1 MPVQYNGFAQVPTV
15 FKKLLLPAAVALLA
29 GCASTPDTA
38 PPPAPAAPAPAATE
52 STPVT
57 DTSQAVAAADVS
69 LRPDAPLTYVVKKGD
84 TLWGIAGYFLQDPW
98 QWPQLWYDNP
108 HVKNPHL
115 IYPGDRLQLVWVN
128 GRPRLS
134 LEGGSS
140 GSYRLEP
147 SVHESSLDQGLPA
160 ISADLLRQFLHSPRA
175 VSIEE
180 LAAAPYIVGIYD
192 GHVGAGANDDIYAKG
207 VPANRS
213 QWEVV
218 HPGEA
223 YKDPDTGEVLAYE
236 ALPAGNAEVRKH
248 EDPVSTLRMTTS
260 QQEAIRADRLLPIES
275 GEFTAAFVPHAPAK
289 PITARIISIYGG
301 VNEAAQ
307 YQVVVINRG
316 SRDGVD
322 PGTVFAVH
330 HNGEKVTDPYKPE
343 QVVQLP
349 YVYAG
354 NVMVFKTTTRVSYG
368 LVMSERRPVYR
379 LDTLVKPEAGDH

>member
-1 MPVQYNGFAQVPTV
+1 MPVQYNGFAQVPAV
-15 FKKLLLPAAVALLA
+15 FKKLLLPAAIVVLA
-29 GCASTPDTA
+29 GCSSTPPTA
-38 PPPAPAAPAPAATE
+38 PPPGPAVAAPAEA
-52 STPVT
+52 TPVT

-115 IYPGDRLQLVWVN
+115 IYPGDHLQLVWVN

-147 SVHESSLDQGLPA
+147 TVHESSLDQGLPA
-160 ISADLLRQFLHSPRA
+160 ISADALRQFLHSPRA
-175 VSIEE
+175 VSLEE
-180 LAAAPYIVGIYD
+180 LSAAPYVVGIYD

-207 VPANRS
+207 VPADHS
-213 QWEVV
+213 QWAVV

-223 YKDPDTGEVLAYE
+223 YRDPDTKEILAYE

-248 EDPVSTLRMTTS
+248 EDVSTLRMTS
-260 QQEAIRADRLLPIES
+260 SDQEAVRGDRLLPVES
-275 GEFTAAFVPHAPAK
+275 GEFTAAFVPHPPAK
-289 PITARIISIYGG
+289 AIEARIISVYGG
-301 VNEAAQ
+301 VTEAAQ
-307 YQVVVINRG
+307 YQVVVLNRG

-330 HNGEKVTDPYKPE
+330 HNGEVVSDPYNKDK
-343 QVVQLP
+343 VVQLP

-354 NVMVFKTTTRVSYG
+354 MVMVFKTTSRVSYG
-368 LVMSERRPVYR
+368 LVMSEKRPVYV
-379 LDTLVKPEAGDH
+379 LDTLVKPQPGDH